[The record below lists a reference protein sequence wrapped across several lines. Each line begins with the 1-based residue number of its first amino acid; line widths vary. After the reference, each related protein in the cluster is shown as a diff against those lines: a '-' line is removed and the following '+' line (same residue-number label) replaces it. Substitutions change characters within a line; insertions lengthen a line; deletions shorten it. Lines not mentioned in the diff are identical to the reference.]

1 MNPAL
6 VEESGAALK
15 LDSQNMKLD
24 EIVGAIEEHV
34 RAGELVV
41 RLHSGDPSLY
51 GAIVEQMAELE
62 RRGIEAEIVP
72 GVSSLF
78 AASAALRT
86 QFTLRDVSESLVI
99 TRPAGATLE
108 RDLIP
113 EFSRLGQTMVVFL
126 GTERMEEVLAR
137 VECPPE
143 TPAAVVY
150 HASWP
155 DEKVV
160 RGRWPISPEGPRCRD
175 RADGADNHRQGG
187 GPGNIRVQ
195 EVGPLLMTGTVVV
208 ALDRFLPSARRIAE
222 TLGADLVA
230 YTSGVFAIFRPIRPD
245 RRPDVCRDSRR
256 GWRRSWSRSGA
267 TLRWWL

>member
-1 MNPAL
+1 MNKVYIVGAGPGAPDLITVRGMDLLRKADVLIYAGSLVNPAL

-24 EIVGAIEEHV
+24 EIVGAIEEHI

-160 RGRWPISPEGPRCRD
+160 W
-175 RADGADNHRQGG
+175 
-187 GPGNIRVQ
+187 
-195 EVGPLLMTGTVVV
+195 GTVADIAGKARAAGIERTALIIIGRVV
-208 ALDRFLPSARRIAE
+208 DPAR
-222 TLGADLVA
+222 
-230 YTSGVFAIFRPIRPD
+230 SGF
-245 RRPDVCRDSRR
+245 
-256 GWRRSWSRSGA
+256 RRSVLYS
-267 TLRWWL
+267 